1 MFRRKILEKPFFG
14 QKEKK
19 NWQLSDIFPS
29 SRPNRSLGC
38 VKIQHSTPPNE
49 QLAGKK
55 KGEIFYFVYLFLG
68 LEDKIL
74 FIRGKTEEGC
84 QIVSRRLVRQK
95 GFCAWEYTRKKL
107 GIDRIFLG
115 LSDKNFAEFIKF
127 ATWMSIGASI
137 NITFFC
143 QFFLFLK
150 CFWTWS
156 ANLATPGGFFLQFS
170 QNCLRSQRNILRW
183 SVFSQ
188 KGFVFLLKVYG
199 KVTKKFLFFCSE
211 INAGGLNCNLYFKRS
226 NPRIFLTKKL
236 KVCCDKQFRTFGRKF
251 RYDCQKSIQH

>member
-1 MFRRKILEKPFFG
+1 MRIHEGEIGNWPNFSRTVGQKFRRVYQICNL
-14 QKEKK
+14 
-19 NWQLSDIFPS
+19 NVH
-29 SRPNRSLGC
+29 RSIY
-38 VKIQHSTPPNE
+38 KYH
-49 QLAGKK
+49 
-55 KGEIFYFVYLFLG
+55 
-68 LEDKIL
+68 
-74 FIRGKTEEGC
+74 
-84 QIVSRRLVRQK
+84 
-95 GFCAWEYTRKKL
+95 
-107 GIDRIFLG
+107 
-115 LSDKNFAEFIKF
+115 
-127 ATWMSIGASI
+127 
-137 NITFFC
+137 
-143 QFFLFLK
+143 FFLSVFFVSEMFLNLERK
-150 CFWTWS
+150 SCHTWR
-156 ANLATPGGFFLQFS
+156 FFLQFS